1 MGLRLN
7 REIKAYCPDF
17 VPVRRLLRD
26 LEAVFIEAKDQ
37 VDFFYNLPVSRN
49 IDGRRRLKLRVENG
63 KRRLIYYCDRQEG
76 DARTSRFQIWDI
88 DDPQVEEALDA
99 ALGTRA
105 IVRKHRELWHKENV
119 IFNLDTVEG
128 GGANSRGGGTGQ
140 GWAQYQLPNRGVPS
154 PPGTFPRSLHKR
166 I

>member
-49 IDGRRRLKLRVENG
+49 AEGRRRLKLRVENG
-63 KRRLIYYCDRQEG
+63 KRQLIYYCDRQEG
-76 DARTSRFQIWDI
+76 RRQDQ
-88 DDPQVEEALDA
+88 QVSAM
-99 ALGTRA
+99 GYR
-105 IVRKHRELWHKENV
+105 
-119 IFNLDTVEG
+119 
-128 GGANSRGGGTGQ
+128 
-140 GWAQYQLPNRGVPS
+140 
-154 PPGTFPRSLHKR
+154 
-166 I
+166 